1 MMSWLLPGALVMG
14 AVLLGIT
21 IRARRTD
28 RERAAL
34 LLWGG
39 SLVCIGLTISLAQ
52 GIIHPYY
59 TVALAPP
66 LGALVGIATF
76 GLWQRRDDVGRAH
89 RPGRRPGRHGVVELH
104 APRPDV
110 RTGSRRCDPSWRSR
124 GFWAS
129 WPFWPCPSSAPY
141 PSWP

>member
-1 MMSWLLPGALVMG
+1 MWGPTGFTRLFNAEFGNMMSWLLPGALVMG
-14 AVLLGIT
+14 AVLLVLT

-39 SLVCIGLTISLAQ
+39 SLVAIGLAISLAQ

-66 LGALVGIATF
+66 LGAL
-76 GLWQRRDDVGRAH
+76 
-89 RPGRRPGRHGVVELH
+89 GRHRHHGSVG
-104 APRPDV
+104 AP
-110 RTGSRRCDPSWRSR
+110 
-124 GFWAS
+124 
-129 WPFWPCPSSAPY
+129 
-141 PSWP
+141 

>member
-14 AVLLGIT
+14 AVLLAIT

-39 SLVCIGLTISLAQ
+39 SLVCTGLVISLAQ

-59 TVALAPP
+59 PVALA
-66 LGALVGIATF
+66 
-76 GLWQRRDDVGRAH
+76 RAA
-89 RPGRRPGRHGVVELH
+89 RGSGGDRHHGPVA
-104 APRPDV
+104 AP
-110 RTGSRRCDPSWRSR
+110 
-124 GFWAS
+124 
-129 WPFWPCPSSAPY
+129 
-141 PSWP
+141 